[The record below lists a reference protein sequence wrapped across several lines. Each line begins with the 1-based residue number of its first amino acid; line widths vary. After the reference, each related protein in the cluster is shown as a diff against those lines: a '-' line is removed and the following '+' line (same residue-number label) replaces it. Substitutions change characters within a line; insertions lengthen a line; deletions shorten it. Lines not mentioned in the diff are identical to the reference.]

1 MGWSPPGKDFF
12 ICHQGNWHNKK
23 RCNNQGLNST
33 NHVYTIGADE
43 SLAGNA
49 NRDLDVAIDEL
60 VIMFSA
66 MAGNERA
73 APYHLATGNFY
84 TSPC

>member
-1 MGWSPPGKDFF
+1 MGWNPPGKDFF
-12 ICHQGNWHNKK
+12 IYNQGNWHKK
-23 RCNNQGLNST
+23 KGCNNQGLNSI

-43 SLAGNA
+43 SVAGNA

-66 MAGNERA
+66 MEGNERA
-73 APYHLATGNFY
+73 APYHLATGNFN
-84 TSPC
+84 TSAC